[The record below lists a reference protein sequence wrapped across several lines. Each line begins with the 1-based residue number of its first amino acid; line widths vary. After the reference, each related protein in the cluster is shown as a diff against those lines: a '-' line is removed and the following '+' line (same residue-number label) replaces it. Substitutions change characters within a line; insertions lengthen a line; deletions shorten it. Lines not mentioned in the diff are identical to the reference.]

1 MVTCP
6 TCGRSTAQ
14 GAFCERCGAELPA
27 PERQSTPEPTAP
39 SEGGPQHS
47 SDRFA
52 AAPPMHN
59 LPHDAAFSRGGDVSA
74 PQFRAGLDAVSDD
87 TPTLRSERHAF
98 RTMERAFASIDDRLR
113 EVDERI
119 DHETSDEAFLGRQR
133 GEPTLAQDR
142 KCALFENMNGILRF
156 RFDPLGGGERVENV
170 TITFS
175 NCDSAKTP
183 VQRIRHA
190 DRPQEFPVQFPPQ
203 AAGLQSWEVRL
214 EYHSSRRKHELVGQ
228 FQVFVRP
235 VESRKRGSDNFNIN
249 IQTNVGNVGH
259 ASDVKINQ
267 GGVDGLAGLI
277 AATDPFEEMQRIAMS
292 RDRDWQ
298 PIPLSDDSEVVSLP
312 PQPVGARTERVILD
326 FGNGRHLHLF
336 AGRTVSF
343 GRSREFNDFFL
354 RPPQGADE
362 TELVPYRKTSRR
374 HCFFEHS
381 GESVKITDGGLE
393 PNGVVQPSSGGTYWN
408 DDPIRGSLE
417 IPVGTSGVV
426 SFGSPACAGGLSM
439 ELKVCRASKACETCP
454 HSNIHWCG
462 EGKRPSLMLTRRDR
476 LPEKFIAV
484 WSCFWLGDAD
494 PSLEGVVIFRKDG
507 AFAFRN
513 TYRSGWLVPGT
524 DIQTD
529 YGTVKVLHLSFIT
542 HNS

>member
-1 MVTCP
+1 MITCP
-6 TCGRSTAQ
+6 RCGRSTAE

-27 PERQSTPEPTAP
+27 PERQSAPEPTAP
-39 SEGGPQHS
+39 SGGG
-47 SDRFA
+47 A
-52 AAPPMHN
+52 
-59 LPHDAAFSRGGDVSA
+59 VSA
-74 PQFRAGLDAVSDD
+74 PQFRAGLDAVSVD
-87 TPTLRSERHAF
+87 TPTLRSERHSF

-142 KCALFENMNGILRF
+142 LCALFENMNGILRF

-267 GGVDGLAGLI
+267 GGVDGLADLI
-277 AATDPFEEMQRIAMS
+277 AAADPFEEMQRIAMS

-312 PQPVGARTERVILD
+312 PQPVGARTERVVLD

-507 AFAFRN
+507 AFAFRD
-513 TYRSGWLVPGT
+513 TYRSGWIVPGT

-529 YGTVKVLHLSFIT
+529 YGTVKVLHSSFIT